1 MRAALL
7 ASVLVFTASAAGARP
22 FVATSPDPATH
33 LILPSQDWV
42 PADLAQR
49 ERPDAALIVS
59 HAQAPPAARS
69 GFFIEPMP
77 VETTDDPRPGRRHR
91 VLQYRLD
98 GVSVL
103 GGSVGGS
110 LGGSGAVLSLH
121 WPSGQ

>member
-1 MRAALL
+1 MRAAML
-7 ASVLVFTASAAGARP
+7 AGFLVFTASAVFARP
-22 FVATSPDPATH
+22 VSMPDPH
-33 LILPSQDWV
+33 LTLPAQDWV
-42 PADLAQR
+42 AADLAHRQS
-49 ERPDAALIVS
+49 PDSALVVS
-59 HAQAPPAARS
+59 RANALPATQT
-69 GFFIEPMP
+69 GFFIEPLP
-77 VETTDDPRPGRRHR
+77 VETTDDPRTGRRHH